1 MTDVGPEEEE
11 CTPPARD
18 IIYIYRRALRHFG
31 DPMWWPG
38 SSPWEIA
45 VGAVLT
51 QNTAWVNVE
60 KALRRMKEAGI
71 FTPQQILDAPLEE
84 LAETIRPSGYFNQKA
99 RKLKVLS
106 EWVITRCGGDIARA
120 RDLGLKVLQ
129 EELLSLWGI
138 GEETRDSI
146 ILYAL
151 DLPVFVVDRYT
162 VRILGRFGLDLPG
175 RYEEAVEYIKELV
188 EGISSS
194 TQFLNRL
201 HALFVLLGKNY
212 CGRRPLC
219 PRCPLRSRCEEAR
232 GVLLGQKR

>member
-1 MTDVGPEEEE
+1 MTENGTGGGG
-11 CTPPARD
+11 CTPPVRD
-18 IIYIYRRALRHFG
+18 IIYIYRRSLRHFG

-38 SSPWEIA
+38 ESPWEIA

-60 KALRRMKEAGI
+60 KALKRMKQRGI
-71 FTPQQILDAPLEE
+71 YTPREILNAPLHE
-84 LAETIRPSGYFNQKA
+84 LAESIRPSGYFNQKA

-106 EWVITRCGGDIARA
+106 EWVIRRYGGDITRA
-120 RDLGLKVLQ
+120 RELGLESLKR
-129 EELLSLWGI
+129 ELISLWGI

-162 VRILGRFGLDLPG
+162 VRILRRFGFDLPG
-175 RYEEAVEYIKELV
+175 RYEKAVGYLKDLV

-212 CGRRPLC
+212 CGRKTLC
-219 PRCPLRSRCEEAR
+219 HRCPLSSRCETAKV
-232 GVLLGQKR
+232 VLRDH

>member
-1 MTDVGPEEEE
+1 MKGNGIEVGK
-11 CTPPARD
+11 CTPPVKD
-18 IIYIYRRALRHFG
+18 IIYIYRRSLRHFG

-38 SSPWEIA
+38 DNPWEIA

-51 QNTAWVNVE
+51 QNTSWVNVE
-60 KALRRMKEAGI
+60 KTLRRMKTMGL
-71 FTPQQILDAPLEE
+71 FTPEDIRDSPLDV

-106 EWVITRCGGDIARA
+106 EWVIKRCGGDITRA
-120 RDLGLKVLQ
+120 RSLRMDTLQ
-129 EELLSLWGI
+129 KELISLWGI
-138 GEETRDSI
+138 GQETRDSI

-151 DLPVFVVDRYT
+151 DLPTFVVDRYT
-162 VRILGRFGLDLPG
+162 VRILRRFGFDLSG
-175 RYEEAVEYIKELV
+175 RYEDAVEYIKALV

-212 CGRRPLC
+212 CGREPLC
-219 PRCPLRSRCEEAR
+219 RRCPLNSRCEMAKSVFKNE
-232 GVLLGQKR
+232 KK